1 MYQSL
6 FAANQSQVVLAD
18 DFPYTALSTGIR
30 SQFRAILS
38 KGNKSKISS
47 RFTAEIIFQPS
58 FANSEIIPF
67 IQGFI
72 NQMLKTARYL

>member
-30 SQFRAILS
+30 FLTQFRAILS
-38 KGNKSKISS
+38 KAKG
-47 RFTAEIIFQPS
+47 E
-58 FANSEIIPF
+58 FAYLQDYSNILLALDVGGPF
-67 IQGFI
+67 H
-72 NQMLKTARYL
+72 